1 MLIRDVFFG
10 LRGVFGP
17 SQIYMTDHDTL
28 GHKLAA
34 FPDLT
39 EPEKTE
45 DLATWLRRF

>member
-34 FPDLT
+34 YL
-39 EPEKTE
+39 E
-45 DLATWLRRF
+45 DFNCTTFAHWRSLI